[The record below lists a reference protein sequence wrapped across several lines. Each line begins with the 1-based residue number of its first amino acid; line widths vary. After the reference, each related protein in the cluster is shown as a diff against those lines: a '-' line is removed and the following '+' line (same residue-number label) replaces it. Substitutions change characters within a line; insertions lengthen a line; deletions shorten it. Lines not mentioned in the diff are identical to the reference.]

1 MRAISEG
8 DNMTAAGKPLQ
19 HFFSS
24 VGKTALLT
32 REEEVELSKKIE
44 QGDQKA
50 RDRMIRAN
58 IRLAISIAKKYAD
71 KGCNM
76 EDLVQESS
84 MGLIKAVDR
93 FDWRKGFKFSTYAC
107 WWIKQAVRQ
116 HVASHSGTIK
126 LPSYAKNTLWK
137 MKKVRED
144 YEEEFGTS
152 PSNQEIADILG
163 TSVSTLNSLIKCSSS
178 TVNLD
183 SSAYR
188 SEGSKR
194 TMHEVLVDNSIDS
207 LDAELDRE
215 KLVEAVR
222 KAFTELSPREE
233 AVLRL
238 RFGISE
244 PDLEFAIAQRRKN
257 NANA

>member
-1 MRAISEG
+1 MAKS
-8 DNMTAAGKPLQ
+8 LQ
-19 HFFSS
+19 PFFSA
-24 VGKTALLT
+24 VGKTKLLT

-44 QGDQKA
+44 KGDRRA

-71 KGCNM
+71 KGSSM

-116 HVASHSGTIK
+116 HIASHSGAIK

-137 MKKVRED
+137 MKKIKED
-144 YEEEFGTS
+144 YEEEFGVP
-152 PSNQEIADILG
+152 PSDQEVADLLG
-163 TSVSTLNSLIKCSSS
+163 TSPATLDSLIKCS
-178 TVNLD
+178 TTMVNLD
-183 SSAYR
+183 ASAYR
-188 SEGSKR
+188 GDDGKR
-194 TMHEVLVDNSIDS
+194 TMHEVLIDDNSIDNIER
-207 LDAELDRE
+207 ELDRE
-215 KLVEAVR
+215 KLIEVIKSALDDL
-222 KAFTELSPREE
+222 TPREE

-238 RFGISE
+238 RFGITE
-244 PDLEFAIAQRRKN
+244 PDLEIAKRRSK
-257 NANA
+257 

>member
-1 MRAISEG
+1 MSSV
-8 DNMTAAGKPLQ
+8 GKPLQ
-19 HFFSS
+19 HFFNS
-24 VGKTALLT
+24 VGKTSLLT
-32 REEEVELSKKIE
+32 REEEIELSKRIE
-44 QGDQKA
+44 KGDQRA

-58 IRLAISIAKKYAD
+58 IRLAISIAKKYAE
-71 KGCNM
+71 KGCDM

-116 HVASHSGTIK
+116 HIASHSGSVK

-137 MKKVRED
+137 MKKIREE
-144 YEEEFGTS
+144 YEEQFGAS

-163 TSVSTLNSLIKCSSS
+163 TSVSTLNSLIKCSSA

-183 SSAYR
+183 SPAYK
-188 SEGSKR
+188 SDGSKR
-194 TMHEVLVDNSIDS
+194 TMHEVLIDNTIDS
-207 LDAELDRE
+207 LEQELDRE
-215 KLVEAVR
+215 KLVDAIR
-222 KAFTELSPREE
+222 CAFKDLTPREE

-244 PDLEFAIAQRRKN
+244 PDLEFAKTQRRKS